1 MDSTRGRHAQSQSS
15 LPARLERSHTALAPA
30 RQIELTQAPQ
40 PGGAEAG
47 GLLEYGRILR
57 RRKGTLI
64 LVAFLGA
71 LAGFLITVPQTPIY
85 QARSTLE
92 VQGLNENFLNMR
104 EVSPTVTA
112 SNIYYPEYDLQTQVR
127 ILQSATLRQ
136 RVLAK
141 LRSENRNWPAGSTS
155 RLSAWRKALGL
166 PPAKEVS
173 AGEAALAMAAG
184 TLRVRAQAN
193 TRLLEIS
200 ADSTDPQLAADFVN
214 ALAGEYTE
222 QNLEARWKTTQHTG
236 EWLTRQME
244 ELRIKL
250 EKSEEGLQNYA
261 RASGLQFTSEK
272 DNVAEQKLKGL
283 QEELSKAQAD
293 RIAKQSR
300 YELAA
305 AASPESL
312 AEVLDDASLREHQAR
327 LRELR
332 QQRAELTTSFTAAH
346 PKVQKI
352 EAQITTLEAELGKAR
367 ATIVRR
373 IQNDFEAAERR
384 EKLLAATYAAQARLM
399 AEQADKVTHYNIL
412 KREVDT
418 NRQLYENMLQR
429 VKEAGIASALRA
441 SNIRVVD
448 PAQRPAGPYKP
459 NVSTNTMLGLLTGL
473 LLGVVLV
480 VGLERMDR
488 TVQSPGDVSFYL
500 NASELGVIP
509 SAHAELGRR
518 LYRSS
523 RQEVAAGG
531 SLGQALQKSEMA
543 IELATWQRKP
553 SLVAESF
560 RATLTSILFSG
571 QNGDRPRVIVL
582 TSPNPGEGKSTVVS
596 NLGIALAE
604 INQRVLLIDA
614 DLRKPRLRSIFC
626 LTAPSGLSD
635 LLRQKQPLN
644 GGPVEG
650 LVSETEVPG
659 LFVLPSGSESAASTN
674 LLYSPR
680 MGELL
685 QLLRHHF
692 DTILIDTPP
701 MLHIPD
707 ARVLGRLA
715 DAVILVVRANRTTR
729 DATRA
734 AYQRLAEDGTPVLGT
749 ILNDWNPKRT
759 PGYGYYRYY
768 DRYYRRYYGSKRES

>member
-1 MDSTRGRHAQSQSS
+1 MNYTQGHHGQNHSA
-15 LPARLERSHTALAPA
+15 LPVRVERPSAPLAPAARLELNPPA
-30 RQIELTQAPQ
+30 Q

-47 GLLEYGRILR
+47 GLLDYWRILR
-57 RRKGTLI
+57 RRKGMLI
-64 LVAFLGA
+64 LIAFLGA

-85 QARSTLE
+85 QARTTLE

-112 SNIYYPEYDLQTQVR
+112 SNIYYPEYDMQTQVR
-127 ILQSATLRQ
+127 ILQSATLRK
-136 RVLAK
+136 RVMGK
-141 LRSENRNWPAGSTS
+141 LKSENRTWSAAEPG

-166 PPAKEVS
+166 PQPKEVS
-173 AGEAALAMAAG
+173 ASELALGMASG

-200 ADSTDPQLAADFVN
+200 SDSTDPQLAADFVN
-214 ALAGEYTE
+214 TLASEYTE

-244 ELRIKL
+244 DLRIKL

-272 DNVAEQKLKGL
+272 DNVADQKLKGL
-283 QEELSKAQAD
+283 QDELSKAQAD
-293 RIAKQSR
+293 RINKQSR

-305 AASPESL
+305 GSSPETL
-312 AEVLDDASLREHQAR
+312 AEVLEDASLRDHQAK

-332 QQRAELTTSFTAAH
+332 QQRAELDTSFTAAH
-346 PKVQKI
+346 PKVQKVQ
-352 EAQITTLEAELGKAR
+352 AQITTLEAELGKAR

-373 IQNDFEAAERR
+373 IQNDYEAAQRR
-384 EKLLAATYAAQARLM
+384 EKLLAATYSAQARLM
-399 AEQADKVTHYNIL
+399 AEQADKVTHYSIL

-448 PAQRPAGPYKP
+448 PAQRPGGPYKP
-459 NVSTNTMLGLLTGL
+459 DVANNTMLGLLTGV
-473 LLGVVLV
+473 LLGAVLII
-480 VGLERMDR
+480 GLERMDR

-500 NASELGVIP
+500 NVSELGVIP
-509 SAHAELGRR
+509 SANADLGRR
-518 LYRSS
+518 LYRSK
-523 RQEVAAGG
+523 RKEVGAAE
-531 SLGQALQKSEMA
+531 SSGQALQPSQTF

-571 QNGDRPRVIVL
+571 QDGDRPRVVVL

-604 INQRVLLIDA
+604 INQRVLLIDG
-614 DLRKPRLRSIFC
+614 DLRKPRLRGIFS
-626 LTAPSGLSD
+626 LTAQSGLSD

-644 GGPVEG
+644 GNPLECLVVET
-650 LVSETEVPG
+650 SVPG
-659 LFVLPSGSESAASTN
+659 LYVLPSGSESAASTN

-680 MGELL
+680 MGELV

-768 DRYYRRYYGSKRES
+768 DRYYRRYYGSQSKS